1 MKQKLTR
8 FVAVLC
14 IIPLFFL
21 SGCLFLGEFDFGEGA
36 GSDYTSFKACYRAE
50 SYEQDNTVSAYANLI
65 VEQLYANFGILND
78 EDIPS
83 KIPNKPNASSNEN
96 YDKIRVQTQLNDI
109 NKDITWR
116 WTFSQ
121 KREGANS
128 LNVGTGAVEHYQTP
142 AVQSAY
148 YSAFVPVYSI
158 AMEIVL
164 YEIMIGQT
172 PTIFTIDVDHEND
185 TNAVYF
191 DSARTKEIY
200 VAPNGEDECPA
211 LSEVKNIFAE
221 KAIYVG
227 LTEED
232 VVTLEDYILNQ
243 IIGENLINSEAYN
256 RVFVGG
262 QEQPL
267 DYVVNQILTL
277 EIGEEMKSIYSP
289 YPASYVQNFAGNSLY
304 INSDSPEALS
314 HIPAR
319 EYQSLAVIPAISEH
333 SLLSIWIAFECEY
346 NITIDISLNFYDS
359 NLNIYSTI
367 QTLKDFEIPAGV
379 WNPGNIIDFNC
390 NSNYKIS
397 PITTSEISAFE
408 PTVINNSVGTANYY
422 NILENGNNKIG
433 ILNHN
438 KINQSYYEFTFEI
451 HKNASRDYFP
461 FKSGVLIAW
470 DS

>member
-304 INSDSPEALS
+304 INSDSP
-314 HIPAR
+314 
-319 EYQSLAVIPAISEH
+319 
-333 SLLSIWIAFECEY
+333 
-346 NITIDISLNFYDS
+346 
-359 NLNIYSTI
+359 
-367 QTLKDFEIPAGV
+367 
-379 WNPGNIIDFNC
+379 
-390 NSNYKIS
+390 
-397 PITTSEISAFE
+397 
-408 PTVINNSVGTANYY
+408 
-422 NILENGNNKIG
+422 
-433 ILNHN
+433 
-438 KINQSYYEFTFEI
+438 
-451 HKNASRDYFP
+451 
-461 FKSGVLIAW
+461 
-470 DS
+470 